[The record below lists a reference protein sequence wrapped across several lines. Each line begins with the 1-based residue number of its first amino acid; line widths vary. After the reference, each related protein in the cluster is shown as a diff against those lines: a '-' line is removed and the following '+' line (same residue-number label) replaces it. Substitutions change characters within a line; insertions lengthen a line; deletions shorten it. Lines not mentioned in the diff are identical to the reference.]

1 MSARRLLQTR
11 SYRRLLIAQVVSGSG
26 DWFATVALL
35 ALVYEISGSATAVGG
50 MLALRLMPG
59 AVAGPIAAKLAHR
72 WDRRRT
78 MVTMDFARAGIVMAV
93 PLVHE
98 LAWVLGWV
106 FAMEMATLIYLP
118 ARDASTRDLVDSD
131 DDLPVANGLLMG
143 GSYGTLPI
151 SAGIFAAYT
160 AGPQLTGVPGG
171 HLALAFWID
180 AATFLFSGLL
190 IATLKRL
197 SNRVASSELTG
208 RLRDALQ
215 IPLVRRAIF
224 PVVVAS
230 LGLGTVFSL
239 GIAFVTDTLGAGESQ
254 FAIFIILFGVGAII
268 GVAALQLLK
277 PDSYVREMWRGML
290 ALGAVLALM
299 GIAPKLWLAYLAAVA
314 FGAASAYAID
324 AAISGLQVRLDEERR
339 VLAFTVF
346 HIGLRVSLGV
356 GAILAGLFADLLGE
370 VNGIDPIRVV
380 MFGAGLVVLVAT
392 LPARARI
399 EAAK

>member
-1 MSARRLLQTR
+1 MSARRLLGTKR
-11 SYRRLLIAQVVSGSG
+11 YCKLLIAQVVSGSG

-35 ALVYEISGSATAVGG
+35 ALVYEISGSAVAVGG

-78 MVTMDFARAGIVMAV
+78 MVAMDFARAGIVMAV
-93 PLVHE
+93 PMVRS

-106 FAMEMATLIYLP
+106 FAMEMGTLIYLP
-118 ARDASTRDLVDSD
+118 ARDASTRDLVDTD

-160 AGPQLTGVPGG
+160 AGPQLTSLPGG
-171 HLALAFWID
+171 QLAPAFWID
-180 AATFLFSGLL
+180 AATFLFSGFV
-190 IATLKRL
+190 IATLKSL
-197 SNRVASSELTG
+197 SNRIDSPELTG

-215 IPLVRRAIF
+215 IPLVRSAIF
-224 PVVVAS
+224 PVVTAS

-239 GIAFVTDTLGAGESQ
+239 GIAFITGTLGAGDSQ
-254 FAIFIILFGVGAII
+254 FAIFVLLFGVGAVI
-268 GVAALQLLK
+268 GVGTLQLLK
-277 PDSYVREMWRGML
+277 PDDYVLEMWRGML
-290 ALGAVLALM
+290 TLGAVLALM

-314 FGAASAYAID
+314 FGTASAYAID
-324 AAISGLQVRLDEERR
+324 AAVSGLQVRLDEERR

-356 GAILAGLFADLLGE
+356 GAVLAGALADILGKAG
-370 VNGIDPIRVV
+370 VLDPIRIV

-392 LPARARI
+392 LPTRDRLGDR
-399 EAAK
+399 